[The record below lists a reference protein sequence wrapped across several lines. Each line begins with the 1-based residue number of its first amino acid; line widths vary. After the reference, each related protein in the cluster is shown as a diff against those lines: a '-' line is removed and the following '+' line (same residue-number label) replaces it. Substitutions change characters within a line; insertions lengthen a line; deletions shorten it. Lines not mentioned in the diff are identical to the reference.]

1 MNEKWSISIHLGLC
15 ICVCSKDSILEL
27 INNHLKLSVT
37 LWNII
42 YVMQRL
48 DALRP
53 WAWSNIRNWLIWVVQ
68 LKSLELKTD
77 IRCANTIYSS
87 TLSKFHTKIINLN
100 HKLIKKKIISKYI
113 PENHQLLKGAIQR
126 PVWPKHPPNL

>member
-1 MNEKWSISIHLGLC
+1 MNEKCMGMNIYILSLDQYQLHLGLC

-37 LWNII
+37 LCNII

-53 WAWSNIRNWLIWVVQ
+53 
-68 LKSLELKTD
+68 
-77 IRCANTIYSS
+77 
-87 TLSKFHTKIINLN
+87 
-100 HKLIKKKIISKYI
+100 
-113 PENHQLLKGAIQR
+113 
-126 PVWPKHPPNL
+126 